1 MNVLIHLVM
10 KSTVYW
16 LIGGVLDV
24 MIILLLDL
32 NVLCDGGSFYSTL
45 FLVAESCVL

>member
-10 KSTVYW
+10 KSAVYW

-24 MIILLLDL
+24 MVILLLDL
-32 NVLCDGGSFYSTL
+32 NVLCDGSSFSV
-45 FLVAESCVL
+45 FPVAESLVL